1 MVFIASFLG
10 LYASNVVFL
19 LNTIFVKS
27 HNNTTDKIILALD
40 GISPKVYRWNW
51 FDGVPFT
58 VEIETVYECQ
68 YNKHATTRSRLTVQ
82 RGYVQRKHAK

>member
-1 MVFIASFLG
+1 MQLETKDKTMSRDMVFIASFLG

-40 GISPKVYRWNW
+40 GISPKVYRWN
-51 FDGVPFT
+51 
-58 VEIETVYECQ
+58 
-68 YNKHATTRSRLTVQ
+68 
-82 RGYVQRKHAK
+82 